1 MQAPLIVLSLLQ
13 NLFTMISYM
22 WREKRQGIGDRK
34 EKVLFK
40 EADRT

>member
-22 WREKRQGIGDRK
+22 WREKKTGNRGQER
-34 EKVLFK
+34 ESAL
-40 EADRT
+40 